1 MKAIYSL
8 LLVSLCSTAA
18 LAEIPADNYKRTI
31 FSDDFSKDGFG
42 KEWTHYK
49 SASVVEGGVLKGIT
63 TPESDHAA
71 VDVIRIAPE
80 QDLEVSVKF
89 QFVSEQ
95 AKGFNVWLDDKDYKG
110 AHAGHICS
118 ITVNP
123 NAVTIAD
130 AKSGTFSNEIYAK
143 KKATPPTL
151 TDEDKANMAKWTK
164 SFPNKLSFKEWHTL
178 TLRTQK
184 EDIEVSI
191 DGKIVGTFQ
200 SPGVG
205 HDHKTVVS
213 LTTNRVDVIYDDFS
227 IKGTAKH

>member
-18 LAEIPADNYKRTI
+18 LAEIPAGNYSRSI
-31 FSDDFSKDGFG
+31 FADDFSKDGFG
-42 KEWTHYK
+42 KAWTHYK

-118 ITVNP
+118 ITINP

-164 SFPNKLSFKEWHTL
+164 SIPNKVSLKEWHTL
-178 TLRTQK
+178 TIRTQK
-184 EDIEVSI
+184 EDIEISI
-191 DGKIVGTFQ
+191 DGKVVGSFN

-227 IKGTAKH
+227 IKGTKR